1 VSYFRVLKGHEM
13 ALFAGL
19 RAACLY
25 GRALTRF
32 HQRRYQEAVRLLEK
46 VCQLD
51 PYHERNDLYHAYL
64 GRSYLALDQHDDAL
78 KHLSRSY
85 DPFCERSHLLREDGE
100 KREFV
105 EFLIAFSNALG
116 KVGQRERAQEVK
128 HKAEKFLG
136 P

>member
-1 VSYFRVLKGHEM
+1 M

-25 GRALTRF
+25 GRALARF

-51 PYHERNDLYHAYL
+51 PNHERNDLYHAYL
-64 GRSYLALDQHDDAL
+64 GRSYLALGQHDDAL
-78 KHLSRSY
+78 KYLSHAY
-85 DPFCERSHLLREDGE
+85 NPFCKRSHLLREGGE

-105 EFLIAFSNALG
+105 EFLTAFSTVLG
-116 KVGQRERAQEVK
+116 KVGQRDRAQEVK
-128 HKAEKFLG
+128 HQAEEFLAR

>member
-1 VSYFRVLKGHEM
+1 M
-13 ALFAGL
+13 TLFAGL

-25 GRALTRF
+25 GRALARF
-32 HQRRYQEAVRLLEK
+32 HQRRYQEAVRLLKK

-51 PYHERNDLYHAYL
+51 PYHERNDLYQAYL
-64 GRSYLALDQHDDAL
+64 GRSYLALGRYEDAL
-78 KHLSRSY
+78 KQLSYAY
-85 DPFCERSHLLREDGE
+85 DPFCRRSHLLKEDME

-105 EFLIAFSNALG
+105 EFLTAFSTVLE

-128 HKAEKFLG
+128 HKVEEFLG